1 MSFAAVIISPMPCT
15 IFNTPPSLILPRTT
29 NASPIIPANC
39 EIIPAT
45 FLKVGPFF
53 SKSLKYLINSSKSD
67 KNIATPV
74 IAKDNL
80 KLPSSFKNLMAVV
93 IPLAIFQAANPA
105 PIATTTAKT
114 SLRCLF
120 IPSVISSICFL
131 TSSKKLYS
139 GSFIPRPP
147 SAPAPLPAPALP
159 PPASLSSGDII
170 FNSSIPSVAF
180 FSFFAALVALPN
192 PSDTLSVLSTK
203 PPIDSEALSNDAEK
217 SVSLIP
223 KKPAMVSAK
232 YLITFAAA
240 IA

>member
-29 NASPIIPANC
+29 TASPIIPANC

-74 IAKDNL
+74 MANDNL
-80 KLPSSFKNLMAVV
+80 KLPSSFKDLMAVV

-120 IPSVISSICFL
+120 IPSVISSVCFL

-147 SAPAPLPAPALP
+147 SAPAPSAPPLP
-159 PPASLSSGDII
+159 PPVSLSSGDII

-180 FSFFAALVALPN
+180 FNFFAALVALPN
-192 PSDTLSVLSTK
+192 PSDTLSVLSAK

-223 KKPAMVSAK
+223 KKPAMHSAK